1 MPRGNP
7 NPKRRLTPEERERG
21 RRLGTAVRQR
31 LRLERIAF
39 EEAFTAA
46 CEDVLDTDAR
56 VLRIKLVAKLIAEA
70 MSGKQ
75 WAMEKIIA
83 YLFGQPKAEVKL
95 DIGTIASPPEEL
107 PAVPAELREK
117 LRELRQTLGDLVHG
131 HHNRANGHTV

>member
-1 MPRGNP
+1 MKKGNP

-21 RRLGTAVRQR
+21 RKLGTAVRQKR
-31 LRLERIAF
+31 RLERIAF
-39 EEAFTAA
+39 EEAFSAA

-75 WAMEKIIA
+75 WAMEKVIA

-95 DIGTIASPPEEL
+95 DFGAITPPEEL
-107 PAVPAELREK
+107 PAVPAELRAK
-117 LRELRQTLGDLVHG
+117 LRELRETLGDLVHG
-131 HHNRANGHTV
+131 HHSRANGHTV